1 VAAMNQG
8 SDWAINHYGI
18 SVVPS
23 LGLLDQRVKLLKN
36 QTVLAMGSDRIA
48 GQEPLPAVPLELEAI
63 KQQFGGQTGLLNQ
76 QFTYNGI
83 LQALRLR
90 QPGILHLATHAEF
103 NEGSPEQSLIYLWDR
118 SLHLKE
124 IRNLNLEALAP
135 ELLVLSA
142 CNTATGNPE
151 AELGFTGLAALSG
164 VKTAMGSLWQV
175 SDLGTLALMSEF
187 YAQLRMQPS
196 RTDALRAAQAG
207 LRDGLVRIEGDR
219 LITSQG
225 VVPLPKGLAIKGT
238 RLFSHPYYWSGF
250 TMVGNPW

>member
-1 VAAMNQG
+1 
-8 SDWAINHYGI
+8 
-18 SVVPS
+18 
-23 LGLLDQRVKLLKN
+23 VKRLKN
-36 QTVLAMGSDRIA
+36 QTVLAMGADRIV
-48 GQEPLPAVPLELEAI
+48 GQEPLPAVPVELEAI
-63 KQQFGGQTGLLNQ
+63 VRQFGGQAGLLNQ
-76 QFTYNGI
+76 QFTYDGI

-103 NEGSPEQSLIYLWDR
+103 NQGSPDQSLIHLWDR
-118 SLHLKE
+118 SLHLKD
-124 IRNLNLEALAP
+124 IRSLNLEALAP

-187 YAQLRMQPS
+187 YGQLRTQPS
-196 RTDALRAAQAG
+196 RTDALRVAQAN

-225 VVPLPKGLAIKGT
+225 AVPLPKGLAIEGT
-238 RLFSHPYYWSGF
+238 RVFSHPYYWSGF

>member
-1 VAAMNQG
+1 
-8 SDWAINHYGI
+8 
-18 SVVPS
+18 
-23 LGLLDQRVKLLKN
+23 
-36 QTVLAMGSDRIA
+36 VLAMGSDSIA
-48 GQEPLPAVPLELEAI
+48 GQEPLPAVPAELAAI
-63 KQQFGGQTGLLNQ
+63 QRQYGGQAGLLNQ

-103 NEGSPEQSLIYLWDR
+103 NEGMVEKSLIHLWDR
-118 SLHLKE
+118 PLLLKD
-124 IRNLNLEALAP
+124 IKQLNLEALAP

-187 YAQLRMQPS
+187 YSLLKTSAS
-196 RTDALRAAQAG
+196 RTDALRLAQAN
-207 LRDGLVRIEGDR
+207 LRDGKVRIEGDR
-219 LITSQG
+219 LITTQG
-225 VVPLPKGLAIKGT
+225 VVPLPKGLAIDGT
-238 RLFSHPYYWSGF
+238 MVFSHPYYWSGF